1 MGLANQKDLIWP
13 VNYSEQSKINYC
25 RLEALVKLPL
35 QIRDQQV
42 ADLVSIVMPLCYA
55 KPFYVLEAA
64 VLADAAVKFGYK
76 ICDCSGL
83 LKYLMTGNDAPS
95 FFSSGMAVKHD
106 LVPIKYSFARGLGK
120 SIVINSDFSARGL
133 FFQKISRASQ
143 LILLF

>member
-1 MGLANQKDLIWP
+1 
-13 VNYSEQSKINYC
+13 
-25 RLEALVKLPL
+25 
-35 QIRDQQV
+35 
-42 ADLVSIVMPLCYA
+42 MPLCYA

-133 FFQKISRASQ
+133 FSKDITSLSVNP
-143 LILLF
+143 LILKAAKINHSFVRFKYPNDLLKSINNTSSTYHASSP